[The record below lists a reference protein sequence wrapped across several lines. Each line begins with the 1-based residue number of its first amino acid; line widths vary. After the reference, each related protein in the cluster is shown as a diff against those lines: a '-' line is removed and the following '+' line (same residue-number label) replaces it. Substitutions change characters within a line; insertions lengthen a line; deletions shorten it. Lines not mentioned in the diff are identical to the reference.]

1 MKRLSSSLS
10 RLREFFQ
17 RYGVWEE
24 PFGDYLFF
32 GKVKF
37 TTVHTTFFMKDY
49 EIEHFL
55 YLFGVKELDREPEEL
70 LSELRGLS
78 RELLTLTPD
87 HYLSS
92 FCLLVL
98 EGKVPLLYSSKSLL
112 LGFRGR
118 VEWGILGLGEGKVEA
133 PPQMEGVGR
142 FLTSLCF
149 EG

>member
-1 MKRLSSSLS
+1 MKRLSYSLS
-10 RLREFFQ
+10 RLRRFFQ

-24 PFGDYLFF
+24 PFRDYLFF

-37 TTVHTTFFMKDY
+37 TTVHTTFFMRDY

-70 LSELRGLS
+70 LSELRVLS

-98 EGKVPLLYSSKSLL
+98 EERVPLLYSSKSLL

-118 VEWGILGLGEGKVEA
+118 VEWG
-133 PPQMEGVGR
+133 
-142 FLTSLCF
+142 
-149 EG
+149 